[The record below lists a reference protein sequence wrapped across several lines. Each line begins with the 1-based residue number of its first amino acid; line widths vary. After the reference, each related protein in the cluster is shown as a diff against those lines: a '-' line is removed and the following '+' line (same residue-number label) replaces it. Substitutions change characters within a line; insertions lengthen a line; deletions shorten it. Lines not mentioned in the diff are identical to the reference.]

1 MVTGPVGRAFADAEM
16 IFSTLE
22 GDIPLSDMT
31 SQAGIHQTYAKGFGF
46 QPKLARDDPSL

>member
-22 GDIPLSDMT
+22 G
-31 SQAGIHQTYAKGFGF
+31 FGF